1 MPLSLPARGERK
13 MIRAVGLVVS
23 VVYAAAIVWAYT
35 SQPQTGAEAI
45 GGLAFTVGAYRI
57 DEQAF
62 RDAIG
67 LFRQE
72 QFAASRAAFDRAD
85 PARRDARTQFYIA
98 YSFYREGW
106 RRFYNDDALF
116 KQGLEAVNRAI
127 DLAPGHRL
135 VVDDAG
141 LMMHSA
147 DELRSELESGLRTDA
162 SDFNPTR
169 VFAPRK

>member
-1 MPLSLPARGERK
+1 
-13 MIRAVGLVVS
+13 MIRAVGLVVT

-35 SQPQTGAEAI
+35 SQPQSGAEAI
-45 GGLAFTVGAYRI
+45 GGLASTVGVYRI

-62 RDAIG
+62 QDGIG
-67 LFRQE
+67 LFLQE
-72 QFAASRAAFDRAD
+72 QFAASRAAFNRAD

-98 YSFYREGW
+98 YSFYRQGW
-106 RRFYNDDALF
+106 HRFYSDDALF
-116 KQGLEAVNRAI
+116 RQGLEAVNRAI

-135 VVDDAG
+135 VIEDAG
-141 LMMHSA
+141 LVMHTGE
-147 DELRSELESGLRTDA
+147 ELRNELESGLRTEA

>member
-1 MPLSLPARGERK
+1 
-13 MIRAVGLVVS
+13 MIRAVGLVVT
-23 VVYAAAIVWAYT
+23 VGYAAAIIWAYT

-62 RDAIG
+62 QDGIG

-85 PARRDARTQFYIA
+85 PARRDARTQFYVA

-106 RRFYNDDALF
+106 RRLYRDDALF

-127 DLAPGHRL
+127 DLAPGQRL

-141 LMMHSA
+141 LMMHTG
-147 DELRSELESGLRTDA
+147 DELRSELQGGLRTDA
-162 SDFNPTR
+162 SDFNPMR
-169 VFAPRK
+169 VFSPRK